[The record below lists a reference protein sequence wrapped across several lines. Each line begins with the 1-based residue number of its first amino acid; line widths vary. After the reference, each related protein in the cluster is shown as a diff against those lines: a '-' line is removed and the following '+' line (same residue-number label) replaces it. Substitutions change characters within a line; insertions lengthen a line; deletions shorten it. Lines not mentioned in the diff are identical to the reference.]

1 MNVIDLLSG
10 YKPSEDELS
19 KKLAIKSELQKIE
32 TRAGELVKN
41 IFDFVLDETKFIKNG
56 LSYAPNSSSAFQLT
70 DNEKD
75 IIVQKLY
82 NVIKT
87 LSSRIDK
94 EMADIGFDLKGK
106 SEKKEEEK
114 PEEIKNLE
122 VVAVDHCPAPAPDYF
137 GY

>member
-32 TRAGELVKN
+32 IRAGELVKN

-56 LSYAPNSSSAFQLT
+56 LSYAPNSSNAFQLT
-70 DNEKD
+70 DDEKD

-94 EMADIGFDLKGK
+94 EMAYIGLDLKGK

-122 VVAVDHCPAPAPDYF
+122 VVAVDPCPAPAPDYF

>member
-41 IFDFVLDETKFIKNG
+41 IFDFVLYETKFIKNG
-56 LSYAPNSSSAFQLT
+56 LSYEPNSSNAFQLT

-82 NVIKT
+82 NVTKT

-94 EMADIGFDLKGK
+94 EMAGIVLDLKGK

-122 VVAVDHCPAPAPDYF
+122 VVAVDPCHAPAPDYF